1 MIDLGD
7 IGLEYLVKVRLALL
21 EASGVIKVL
30 TRRNPDVAMETLDHL
45 ADVIIET
52 DKLIKEAGE

>member
-30 TRRNPDVAMETLDHL
+30 ARRNPDVAMETLDHL